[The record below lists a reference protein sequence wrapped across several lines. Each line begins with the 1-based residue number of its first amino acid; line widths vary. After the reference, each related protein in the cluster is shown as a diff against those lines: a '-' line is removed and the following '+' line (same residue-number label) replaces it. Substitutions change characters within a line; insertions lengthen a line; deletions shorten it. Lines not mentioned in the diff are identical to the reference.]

1 MILQLLQSVLSFEL
15 LQDCST
21 TTFSRTFA
29 ILTKVGSL
37 FSLRTSKPLYLTLLN
52 VLSLWRWG
60 FTGLSAHRLVV
71 ITLFHFEIASCQRM
85 RYISRRSS
93 TEVNQVRIHS
103 PLSSRGTP
111 WPLYLSVLLTL
122 CHFGDKSLLVFLPI
136 AILLLRCPS
145 DKLWKQDPANASGTP
160 PGSAEVS

>member
-1 MILQLLQSVLSFEL
+1 MF
-15 LQDCST
+15 CR
-21 TTFSRTFA
+21 F
-29 ILTKVGSL
+29 
-37 FSLRTSKPLYLTLLN
+37 
-52 VLSLWRWG
+52 WRWG

-93 TEVNQVRIHS
+93 TEVNQLRIHS

-122 CHFGDKSLLVFLPI
+122 CHFSDKSSLVFLPI
-136 AILLLRCPS
+136 AISLLRCSSFGSRTLPTQAVHLPVRRRYHEHVGCS
-145 DKLWKQDPANASGTP
+145 LKLASARKNTLFLQLETEHFL
-160 PGSAEVS
+160 SS